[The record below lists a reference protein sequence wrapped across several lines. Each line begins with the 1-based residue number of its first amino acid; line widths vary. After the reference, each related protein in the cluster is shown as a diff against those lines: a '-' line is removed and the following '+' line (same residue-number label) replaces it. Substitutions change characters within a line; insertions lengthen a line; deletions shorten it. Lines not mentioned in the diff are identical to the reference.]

1 MNRQRPLQA
10 VKSAAN
16 NADRT
21 LDVLREDA
29 RALMA
34 EIQNGVT
41 IRVIRDP
48 SSPHTIMDFVMGRCD
63 ELPIALRVEPK
74 ERK

>member
-1 MNRQRPLQA
+1 MARQRPLKA

-21 LDVLREDA
+21 IHVLRADA

-48 SSPHTIMDFVMGRCD
+48 SSPHTIMDFVMGKCD
-63 ELPIALRVEPK
+63 ELPIALKVELK

>member
-1 MNRQRPLQA
+1 MTRQRPLQA

-21 LDVLREDA
+21 LDVLRADA

-41 IRVIRDP
+41 IRVIKDK
-48 SSPHTIMDFVMGRCD
+48 SSPHTIMDFVLGRCD
-63 ELPIALRVEPK
+63 ELPIALKVGLK
-74 ERK
+74 ESA